1 MALGVLQLR
10 LAWRQRASDR
20 LVAQPLPK
28 GWLLSV
34 VMAVVVL
41 ALPPQPS
48 FSDLASSRP
57 SSIPEAPR
65 LTFVLPPV
73 QRTLTEWVRLL
84 RTQPDPSLHEGAPL
98 SITGFVFQPPEG
110 PPHARLMVR
119 CLVDATP
126 TGCRC
131 NGEKRDACPRHWL
144 RIRGTMAYQWMVCN
158 ACEAHRSDGDPRPE
172 STRTMS
178 KLRLAALPRPLA
190 PPAGLAALVLV
201 QQQVLLR
208 RPPRLR
214 SVAVQPLRS
223 GAAALDVRFS
233 RPMQPGSVPAS
244 SRLSPD
250 LSHRWFGENDAWR
263 LLLDQPD
270 LSAFPIQLELAGQ
283 DLRGLALPSRRLFWD
298 PRPTLVAVVQMEN
311 GQQQLQ
317 LLELDGSWLPLTPT
331 LPSIFQIEP
340 LGNGQGVAFV
350 ATDDQGDQ
358 FVAMRHL
365 TPRSLGLQRSEVA
378 SPELGRMEA
387 LTGRGQLFGHVSSNL
402 NGDLLVQ
409 AGRMEPG
416 SDQLWMRRAAGERR
430 DLEIQR
436 SGPIRLLPD
445 GTGLVVPDYDGLS
458 LQGIDGSTQMLSTQP
473 WSPGSAGLL
482 HGFRTRPARAPL
494 ARLPALR

>member
-1 MALGVLQLR
+1 
-10 LAWRQRASDR
+10 
-20 LVAQPLPK
+20 
-28 GWLLSV
+28 
-34 VMAVVVL
+34 
-41 ALPPQPS
+41 
-48 FSDLASSRP
+48 
-57 SSIPEAPR
+57 
-65 LTFVLPPV
+65 
-73 QRTLTEWVRLL
+73 
-84 RTQPDPSLHEGAPL
+84 
-98 SITGFVFQPPEG
+98 
-110 PPHARLMVR
+110 
-119 CLVDATP
+119 
-126 TGCRC
+126 
-131 NGEKRDACPRHWL
+131 
-144 RIRGTMAYQWMVCN
+144 
-158 ACEAHRSDGDPRPE
+158 
-172 STRTMS
+172 MS
-178 KLRLAALPRPLA
+178 KLRLAALPRPLGLA
-190 PPAGLAALVLV
+190 LAGLAALVLV

-317 LLELDGSWLPLTPT
+317 LLERDGSWLPLTPT

-416 SDQLWMRRAAGERR
+416 SDQLWLRRSAGERR

-458 LQGIDGSTQMLSTQP
+458 LQGIDGSTQDAERTQTLPGRRDLRAFCTGSGRALLVRHWPDYRRSVELVIPGLSPRQIWLGDAAVMAVACDNGGERLWVVLRDGEGELQDTVLQLDRDGQVQKRQSLKP
-473 WSPGSAGLL
+473 W
-482 HGFRTRPARAPL
+482 RL
-494 ARLPALR
+494 ARCSGPHRSLLATLPFKVEPTEAWSVGDYTVAIWATVGLMVAFTVPVVWQFLQPNDDDFGDLTKRPK

>member
-1 MALGVLQLR
+1 
-10 LAWRQRASDR
+10 
-20 LVAQPLPK
+20 
-28 GWLLSV
+28 
-34 VMAVVVL
+34 
-41 ALPPQPS
+41 
-48 FSDLASSRP
+48 
-57 SSIPEAPR
+57 
-65 LTFVLPPV
+65 
-73 QRTLTEWVRLL
+73 
-84 RTQPDPSLHEGAPL
+84 
-98 SITGFVFQPPEG
+98 
-110 PPHARLMVR
+110 
-119 CLVDATP
+119 
-126 TGCRC
+126 
-131 NGEKRDACPRHWL
+131 
-144 RIRGTMAYQWMVCN
+144 
-158 ACEAHRSDGDPRPE
+158 
-172 STRTMS
+172 MS
-178 KLRLAALPRPLA
+178 KRRLAALPRPLGLA
-190 PPAGLAALVLV
+190 LAGLAALVLV

-317 LLELDGSWLPLTPT
+317 LLERDGSWLPLTPT

-416 SDQLWMRRAAGERR
+416 SDQLWLRRAAGERR

-458 LQGIDGSTQMLSTQP
+458 LQGIDGSTQDAERTQTLPGRRDLRAFCTGSGRALLVRHWPDYRRSVELVIPGLSPRQIWLGDAAVMAVACDNGGERLWVVLRDGEGELQDTVLQLDRDGQVQKRQSLKP
-473 WSPGSAGLL
+473 WRLARNSGLHFDPVSDQL
-482 HGFRTRPARAPL
+482 LLTVSRSHRAPQRL
-494 ARLPALR
+494 AWLPAQSLTLRVDRSRFVTQAAWLPAAGRIDRF

>member
-1 MALGVLQLR
+1 
-10 LAWRQRASDR
+10 
-20 LVAQPLPK
+20 
-28 GWLLSV
+28 
-34 VMAVVVL
+34 
-41 ALPPQPS
+41 
-48 FSDLASSRP
+48 
-57 SSIPEAPR
+57 
-65 LTFVLPPV
+65 
-73 QRTLTEWVRLL
+73 
-84 RTQPDPSLHEGAPL
+84 
-98 SITGFVFQPPEG
+98 
-110 PPHARLMVR
+110 
-119 CLVDATP
+119 
-126 TGCRC
+126 
-131 NGEKRDACPRHWL
+131 
-144 RIRGTMAYQWMVCN
+144 
-158 ACEAHRSDGDPRPE
+158 
-172 STRTMS
+172 MS
-178 KLRLAALPRPLA
+178 KLRLAELPRPLGLA
-190 PPAGLAALVLV
+190 LAGLAALVLV

-317 LLELDGSWLPLTPT
+317 LLERDGSWLHLTPT

-416 SDQLWMRRAAGERR
+416 SDQLWLRRAPSAAIWRSNAPRSLAAGW
-430 DLEIQR
+430 L
-436 SGPIRLLPD
+436 
-445 GTGLVVPDYDGLS
+445 GLVVPDYDRLS
-458 LQGIDGSTQMLSTQP
+458 LRGIDGSTQMLSGCKRCLVAGICGP
-473 WSPGSAGLL
+473 SA
-482 HGFRTRPARAPL
+482 RVQDAPCSTPL
-494 ARLPALR
+494 ARLPAGELVILACRRVNLAW